1 MKTSLVTGGAGFLGA
16 HLCRELLKKGHKVI
30 CIDDL
35 STGNINNIPNR
46 IKNFQFFLHDICS
59 PFEASEHI
67 EEIYNLACPASPLNY
82 QGKNAIQTTKTCV
95 LGALNILELAKV
107 HGATVLQASTSEV
120 YGEPLVSPQ
129 RETDRGNVNPIGIR
143 ACYDE
148 GKRCAESLFFDFF
161 REEGIKVKVVR
172 LFNTYGPMMSI
183 NDGRVV
189 PNFICQALRGDNIT
203 VYGDGSQTRSFCF
216 VHDTISGIVRMMESD
231 SHITGP
237 VNIGNPEEI
246 TILELAKT
254 IIEKVR
260 SSSKIVFRPIPDDD
274 PTRRV
279 PDIGKASA
287 LLGFKP
293 TTSLDE
299 GLELTIPYY
308 INLLGG
314 VL

>member
-1 MKTSLVTGGAGFLGA
+1 MGA
-16 HLCRELLKKGHKVI
+16 HLCRELLERGHKVI

-35 STGNINNIPNR
+35 STGNIRNLPESDGF
-46 IKNFQFFLHDICS
+46 FQFFRHDICF
-59 PFEASEHI
+59 PFETSGHI
-67 EEIYNLACPASPLNY
+67 DEIYNLACPASPLNY
-82 QGKNAIQTTKTCV
+82 QGKNAIQTTRTCV
-95 LGALNILELAKV
+95 LGALNMLEFAQR
-107 HGATVLQASTSEV
+107 HGSTILQASTSEV
-120 YGEPLVSPQ
+120 YGEPLTSPQ
-129 RETDRGNVNPIGIR
+129 READRGNVNPIGIR

-148 GKRCAESLFFDFF
+148 GKRCAESLFFDFY
-161 REEGIKVKVVR
+161 REKGTKVKVVR

-189 PNFICQALRGDNIT
+189 PNFICQALRGEDIT

-216 VHDTISGIVRMMESD
+216 VRDTISGIISMMESD
-231 SHITGP
+231 SYVTGP

-287 LLGFKP
+287 FLGFKP

-308 INLLGG
+308 INLRRG
-314 VL
+314 VQ